1 MVVSTE
7 LRLEEELNLY
17 QIVYYAMVYMLYHP
31 TREWEHSDTYVTVGK
46 KVLPGENT
54 KIAIARGTHPVVYG
68 TQGILGMILEDQYG
82 EIIDAKIVQVGKG
95 AEPGK
100 RYTLTADGEVREI

>member
-7 LRLEEELNLY
+7 LRLEEELNPY
-17 QIVYYAMVYMLYHP
+17 QIAYYAMVYMLYHP
-31 TREWEHSDTYVTVGK
+31 ARDWEYSDTYVTVGAK
-46 KVLPGENT
+46 ILPGKDT

-68 TQGILGMILEDQYG
+68 TQGILGMILEDEQG
-82 EIIDAKIVQVGKG
+82 EIIDAKIAQVGKE

-100 RYTLTADGEVREI
+100 RYTLTADGEVREA